1 MMCCLEKK
9 VWMLSLGRMVFIN
22 TCCPACQSV
31 ATVYGAMEV
40 WKLYSAEGVWY
51 HGTLT
56 LISVFVNVSIW
67 WYAVALLL
75 ANMGKIFDLKTDG
88 RPIYRNISISLFV
101 IATGLL
107 FWGASTYILAAA
119 SISDGVLGDP
129 TLALQYFVYS
139 IAVSILIALA
149 GIKYS
154 LSNQTR
160 KTRRV

>member
-1 MMCCLEKK
+1 
-9 VWMLSLGRMVFIN
+9 
-22 TCCPACQSV
+22 
-31 ATVYGAMEV
+31 MEV

-67 WYAVALLL
+67 WYAGALLL
-75 ANMGKIFDLKTDG
+75 ADMGKIFDLKTDG
-88 RPIYRNISISLFV
+88 RPIYRNISISLFI

-119 SISDGVLGDP
+119 SLSDGLLSNP
-129 TLALQYFVYS
+129 TVALQYFVYS
-139 IAVSILIALA
+139 IVIAVLIALA

-154 LSNQTR
+154 LSNQIPENEKRVRGR
-160 KTRRV
+160 KSKKTA

>member
-1 MMCCLEKK
+1 
-9 VWMLSLGRMVFIN
+9 MVFISY
-22 TCCPACQSV
+22 TAALLVSLV

-154 LSNQTR
+154 LSNQTPPENEKSVRGR
-160 KTRRV
+160 KSKKIA